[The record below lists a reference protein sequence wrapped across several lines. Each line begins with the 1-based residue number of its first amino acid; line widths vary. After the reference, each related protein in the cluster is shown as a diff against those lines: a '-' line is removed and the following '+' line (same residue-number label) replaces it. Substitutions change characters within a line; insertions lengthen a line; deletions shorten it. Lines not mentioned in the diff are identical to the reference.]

1 MKMKTTMKTRS
12 NRFTPTTLV
21 TLSLAAIPVAAP
33 AAARA
38 DAAATQAEIA
48 KTVGFVP
55 SFVKAMPANLVPG
68 LWQETRD
75 FEISDKTALSVKS
88 KDLIGLAIAAQ
99 MPSRLTVWSYGKCA
113 RASGATE
120 AEVKEAVAIA
130 ALARHWSTF
139 FNGIQLDEG
148 KFRGEIGKLRE
159 NITRAMASG
168 SPPPAP
174 LAISNADSV
183 FKDAQQSFGFVPEF
197 LRRFPPEAL
206 PGAWLSFRNVDMNPE
221 TALPGK
227 IKSLVSLAVASQI
240 PCRYCVIADTE
251 LAKLEGAS
259 EREIAEAVA
268 MGAVARQYITLI
280 EGLQVDE
287 KAYRRD
293 WERLTAGPRSAATK
307 ATTPMP
313 RMAVKAE

>member
-1 MKMKTTMKTRS
+1 MKTTMNRYSSKTLIA
-12 NRFTPTTLV
+12 F
-21 TLSLAAIPVAAP
+21 SLAAAALAAP
-33 AAARA
+33 RGARA

-55 SFVKAMPANLVPG
+55 SFFKGMPANLMPG
-68 LWQETRD
+68 IWQETRD
-75 FEISDKTALSVKS
+75 FQISDKTALSVKT

-99 MPSRLTVWSYGKCA
+99 MPSRLTAWSYGKCA
-113 RASGATE
+113 RSSGASE
-120 AEVKEAVAIA
+120 AETKEAVAIA

-148 KFRGEIGKLRE
+148 KFRAEITKMRE
-159 NITRAMASG
+159 NITKAMASG

-174 LAISNADSV
+174 IAITNAASV
-183 FKDAQQSFGFVPEF
+183 LKDAQQSFGFVPEF
-197 LRRFPPEAL
+197 VRRFPPEAL
-206 PGAWLSFRNVDMNPE
+206 PGAWLSFRDVEMNPQ
-221 TALPGK
+221 TALSGK
-227 IKSLVSLAVASQI
+227 IKTLVSLAVASQI

-251 LAKLEGAS
+251 FAKLEGAS

-268 MGAVARQYITLI
+268 MASVARQYITLI

-293 WERLTAGPRSAATK
+293 WERLTSGPRTAAKGT
-307 ATTPMP
+307 APAH
-313 RMAVKAE
+313 MAAKAE